1 MSTNTNSKEGDPVLF
16 WGCFIAL
23 ITTAFAFITR
33 AFLVND
39 PGFWPKDF
47 GFDIVQGQE
56 LFGAG
61 IWPFAIS
68 IIVFSL
74 IIDRIGYKVAM
85 IFSFVCYVIYSAC
98 ALKAYGMVSGLEGE
112 ALKESQAGAWE
123 WLYWGSVILGLGNGT
138 VEAFINPVVAT
149 MYKREKTKWLNILH
163 AGWPGG
169 LVIGGL
175 LTLALGAH
183 AAEDWRILIY
193 LIAGPAIV
201 YLIMLMGKDFPE
213 NERVSSGV
221 SYKEMLAEFGVI
233 GAAIAG
239 FLICKQLGMVFDW
252 SDGIVYGLLIAS
264 VAAYGFYCQSLGR
277 PLLIFLCIIMMPL
290 ATTELGTDGAI
301 TGIMLEPMQEAGW
314 SPLWVLIYTS
324 AIMTILRFF
333 FAGPIVKKLT
343 PIGLLAVSAGLA
355 VVGLFLLSTAEGMFV
370 IFASATLYGLG
381 KTFFWPTTL
390 GVVSEQCPKG
400 GALTLNA
407 IAGIGM
413 LTVGIVG
420 GPLIGKMQED
430 SAIAALTDKKADV
443 VEKVSVKREYFLGEY
458 TAVDAEK
465 VAGLDDVDEVETIVK
480 EAKQSALA
488 NVTVFPAFML
498 VCYIAL
504 GVYFKGRGGYKAVEL
519 DANDGADS
527 QNEDSDVT
535 DDAGSSD
542 EDSESSGNDSPDDSS
557 ADSPDDDSGKKDG

>member
-1 MSTNTNSKEGDPVLF
+1 
-16 WGCFIAL
+16 
-23 ITTAFAFITR
+23 
-33 AFLVND
+33 
-39 PGFWPKDF
+39 
-47 GFDIVQGQE
+47 
-56 LFGAG
+56 
-61 IWPFAIS
+61 
-68 IIVFSL
+68 
-74 IIDRIGYKVAM
+74 
-85 IFSFVCYVIYSAC
+85 
-98 ALKAYGMVSGLEGE
+98 
-112 ALKESQAGAWE
+112 
-123 WLYWGSVILGLGNGT
+123 LGNGT

-201 YLIMLMGKDFPE
+201 YLIMLMGKEFPE

-239 FLICKQLGMVFDW
+239 FLICKQLGMVFGW

-465 VAGLDDVDEVETIVK
+465 VAGLDEDQDPEKESAIVSEVKTIVK

-504 GVYFKGRGGYKAVEL
+504 GFYFKGRGGYKAVEL